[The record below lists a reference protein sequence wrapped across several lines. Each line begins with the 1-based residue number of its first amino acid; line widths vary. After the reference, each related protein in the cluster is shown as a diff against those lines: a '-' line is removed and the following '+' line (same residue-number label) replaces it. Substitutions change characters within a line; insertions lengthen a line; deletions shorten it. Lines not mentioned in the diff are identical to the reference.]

1 MGTARMG
8 IDPKNSVVN
17 QFGESHDL
25 EGLYV
30 VDSSVFVT
38 SGGVNPASTLQ
49 AVALYICDQM
59 KKNINYNAQ
68 LK

>member
-8 IDPKNSVVN
+8 VDPNNSVVN
-17 QFGESHDL
+17 QFGESHEV
-25 EGLYV
+25 EGLYL

-49 AVALYICDQM
+49 AIALYICDR
-59 KKNINYNAQ
+59 
-68 LK
+68 LKEKFKL

>member
-8 IDPKNSVVN
+8 VDPRNSVVN
-17 QFGESHDL
+17 EFGESH
-25 EGLYV
+25 EVKGLYV

-49 AVALYICDQM
+49 AIALYICDQM
-59 KKNINYNAQ
+59 KKKYK
-68 LK
+68 L